1 MASPR
6 NGVRFGGGGY
16 PFGLPIGRKPLV
28 YRDVIGFGEKSS
40 GVVEHEH
47 SGSFP

>member
-1 MASPR
+1 MSSR
-6 NGVRFGGGGY
+6 RDEVRIGGGEH
-16 PFGLPIGRKPLV
+16 PFGLPAGRKPLV
-28 YRDVIGFGEKSS
+28 YRDVAGFGEKSS